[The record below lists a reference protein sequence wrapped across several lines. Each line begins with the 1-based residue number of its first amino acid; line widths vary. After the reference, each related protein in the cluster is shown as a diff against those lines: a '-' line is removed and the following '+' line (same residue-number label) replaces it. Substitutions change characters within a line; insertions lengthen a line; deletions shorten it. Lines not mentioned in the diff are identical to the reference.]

1 MPVMAIRAILAPLS
15 GGPASEGTIE
25 TGCRLAKRYGAHLEA
40 LHVRLDPRAA
50 VTAIGPDMST
60 AIAAELSDQAA
71 QESEERRGKAKA
83 MFEAAIAR
91 HELPLR
97 QHPVGLGQAAAGATS
112 TCWREEIGATNEVV
126 PRRARV
132 CDLVVLGQ
140 SGRVIDEPHTDT
152 IEETLLNGGHPVLV
166 AATRPMLPIGE
177 VIAVAWNDS
186 VQAARAVSAAL
197 PFLTEAKEVHLL
209 TAGDRSATAAAVD
222 LAQYLAWHGVASSS
236 HAIQPLTGITTG
248 ELLLE
253 AARDQGADLLV
264 MGGYGRAVWRE
275 MLFGGATRQIVATS
289 RLPLLLA
296 H

>member
-1 MPVMAIRAILAPLS
+1 MAIRAILAPLS

-25 TGCRLAKRYGAHLEA
+25 TACRLAKRYGAHLEA
-40 LHVRLDPRAA
+40 LHVRSDPRTA

-60 AIAAELSDQAA
+60 AIAAELIDQAA

-83 MFEAAIAR
+83 VFDAAVAR

-97 QHPVGLGQAAAGATS
+97 QHPIGLGQAAAGTAS
-112 TCWREEIGATNEVV
+112 ACWREEMGATHEVV

-140 SGRVIDEPHTDT
+140 SGRVTDQPHTDT
-152 IEETLLNGGHPVLV
+152 IEETLLNGGRPVLV

-186 VQAARAVSAAL
+186 VEAARAVFAAL
-197 PFLTEAKEVHLL
+197 PFLTQAKEVHLL
-209 TAGDRSATAAAVD
+209 TAGDRSATGAAVD
-222 LAQYLAWHGVASSS
+222 LAQYLAWHGIGSSS
-236 HAIQPLTGITTG
+236 HTIQPVTGITTG